1 MQFKRAKTSTITEQA
16 TASNSVNSVKTSIF
30 ETSAT
35 VPKLSF
41 EEIVDNNKLKLDGR
55 NDFFGVIPQLET
67 QQSLSRRQA
76 LSVLSPNRSVPCQ
89 QKLNSAVKSAI
100 RSEKRQRKSILR
112 SLPLQLSSP
121 SRAIKTAVM
130 LETTVAGAG
139 IKTPTITGCN
149 ILFGK
154 GSPELPVPLEENQQ
168 SIEKCNE
175 AKTLSKFSEVF
186 CLWEYPKVCLPSVD
200 LQKRIYNEAK
210 KKTSS
215 HQYQLSAVAK
225 NGLLSLEDVIIP
237 AVCYQEERALRRGEK
252 ALRQHCARVF
262 DERSINQCRVTRN
275 DYIDHNSDVL
285 VIIACRSLVKE
296 FETISRLDV
305 RVSRVERE
313 TKLTQQ
319 LQHSKMQ
326 SIVEE
331 FRKTQKQRQLERS
344 ERRERQMK
352 QKLLDKEKKNKDR
365 KKTFYKNKEM
375 WREIALLMT
384 ALSRLEREEKEW
396 ISVQCQLT
404 KREEE
409 LGALSETPLSWNERS
424 NSTSHEFN
432 NTNDAV
438 SHSDKESIE
447 IENKL
452 RRAMED
458 MSLNTGRMS
467 QTLRD
472 VLQFVDETE
481 AVRVE
486 IYRKYTSEHQFRGY
500 LGIDNPKLLVRNILL
515 NGI

>member
-1 MQFKRAKTSTITEQA
+1 MKFKRANTSTITEQA
-16 TASNSVNSVKTSIF
+16 RASNTVNSVKVSIL

-41 EEIVDNNKLKLDGR
+41 EEIVDNNNKLKLDER
-55 NDFFGVIPQLET
+55 NDFFGVKPQLET
-67 QQSLSRRQA
+67 QQSISRRQA

-89 QKLNSAVKSAI
+89 QKLNSAVESAI
-100 RSEKRQRKSILR
+100 RSAKRQRKSILR

-121 SRAIKTAVM
+121 SKAIKTVVM
-130 LETTVAGAG
+130 LETTESG
-139 IKTPTITGCN
+139 IKTPTMTGCN

-154 GSPELPVPLEENQQ
+154 GSPKLPVPLDEKQQ
-168 SIEKCNE
+168 SMEKCNE
-175 AKTLSKFSEVF
+175 AKSLSKFSEVF

-200 LQKRIYNEAK
+200 FQKRIFNEAK
-210 KKTSS
+210 MKASS

-225 NGLLSLEDVIIP
+225 SGLLSLEDVIIP

-252 ALRQHCARVF
+252 NLRQHCARVF
-262 DERSINQCRVTRN
+262 DERSINKCRVTRN
-275 DYIDHNSDVL
+275 DYIDQNSDIQ

-296 FETISRLDV
+296 FETVSRLDV
-305 RVSRVERE
+305 RDSRVERE

-326 SIVEE
+326 SVVEE

-344 ERRERQMK
+344 ERRERQRK

-384 ALSRLEREEKEW
+384 ALSRMEREEKEW

-409 LGALSETPLSWNERS
+409 LVALSQTPLSWKEQS

-438 SHSDKESIE
+438 SHFDENSIE

-500 LGIDNPKLLVRNILL
+500 LGIDNPKGLVRNILL